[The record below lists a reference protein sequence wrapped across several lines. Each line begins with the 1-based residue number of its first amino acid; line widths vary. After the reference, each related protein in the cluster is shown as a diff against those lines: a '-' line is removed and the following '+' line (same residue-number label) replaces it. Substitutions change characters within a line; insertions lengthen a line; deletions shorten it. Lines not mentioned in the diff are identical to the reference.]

1 MKMDFETAK
10 KILTENHYILES
22 EGDLVD
28 YACQVAEELGLRVVD
43 YKTEKEFNYIPENGN
58 TVINAG
64 YTKNGNVYLRK
75 DNKGNTIFY
84 KVTTEDDVVR
94 GLKDF
99 IAYHSSKEYI

>member
-1 MKMDFETAK
+1 M
-10 KILTENHYILES
+10 
-22 EGDLVD
+22 VD